1 VQTAQQDAEAARLR
15 SAGVTYRDIAE
26 ALGICDASSARKCVE
41 RALLA
46 TVAEPAEELRRLE
59 LMKLDQL
66 SVAARRRTGLERHRV
81 GAASGSGPFP
91 PGAHPL
97 AVRWNTSGLGR
108 STADK
113 RRHASVGSGI
123 FRSSLNPALFNLQNV
138 RGLARFL
145 ISGVLTLGAEP
156 FRGGKVVAA
165 PRPPAVPAGF
175 GQGAGQCCAAGE
187 DGQRTGT
194 AHVHSGFVT
203 LREVVGGLT
212 VASGVEQSPA
222 AYTSGAGEVGC
233 RSQCGEQVVHCGRY
247 SGRW

>member
-123 FRSSLNPALFNLQNV
+123 FRYPARDYPACRGPQRQSLSGLPGSKNL
-138 RGLARFL
+138 
-145 ISGVLTLGAEP
+145 
-156 FRGGKVVAA
+156 
-165 PRPPAVPAGF
+165 
-175 GQGAGQCCAAGE
+175 AGQRLYPKHPEMRNAP
-187 DGQRTGT
+187 D
-194 AHVHSGFVT
+194 
-203 LREVVGGLT
+203 
-212 VASGVEQSPA
+212 P
-222 AYTSGAGEVGC
+222 
-233 RSQCGEQVVHCGRY
+233 
-247 SGRW
+247 